1 MENIKTVLG
10 GAVLKMLRPIIRV
23 LLRHGVSHA
32 EFSELARK
40 CYVDVAMQDFRIE
53 GKKQTS
59 SRVAVITGL
68 SRKEVV
74 RLQYTPAEDATAATK
89 GTQNRAIRV
98 ITGWTTD
105 PEFCDKKGKP
115 RVLPMYGEQTSFAA
129 LIKRYSGDITA
140 GAVLDEL
147 VRVGAVE
154 HKDERR
160 IYLRTGGYIPVKS
173 DFDKIGIMAA
183 CAADLLSTAEHNL
196 TAPPA
201 RAKFQR
207 EVVYHDIPLAAA
219 QEFQQYSTERA
230 NELMVELN
238 LWLADRKKI
247 EKGKAVF
254 EPAVRTGFGMYY
266 FDNSAVRSD

>member
-1 MENIKTVLG
+1 
-10 GAVLKMLRPIIRV
+10 MLRPIVRV
-23 LLRHGVSHA
+23 LLRHGLSHA

-40 CYVDVAMQDFRIE
+40 CYVDVAFEDFRIE

-59 SRVAVITGL
+59 SRVAVLTGL

-74 RLQYTPAEDATAATK
+74 RLQYTPADDESIATK

-115 RVLPMYGEQTSFAA
+115 RALPMYGDEASFAA

-160 IYLRTGGYIPVKS
+160 ILLRTGGYVPVKS
-173 DFDKIGIMAA
+173 DVDKIGIMAT
-183 CAADLLSTAEHNL
+183 CAADLLDTVEHNL
-196 TAPPA
+196 TAPTSA
-201 RAKFQR
+201 AKFQR
-207 EVVYHDIPLAAA
+207 EVVYHDIPLADA
-219 QEFQQYSTERA
+219 QEFRQYSAERA
-230 NELMVELN
+230 NEFLVELN
-238 LWLADRKKI
+238 QWLADRKKGA
-247 EKGKAVF
+247 KGKKVF
-254 EPAVRTGFGMYY
+254 DPAVRTGFGMYY
-266 FDNSAVRSD
+266 FDNNAMRGNKDET